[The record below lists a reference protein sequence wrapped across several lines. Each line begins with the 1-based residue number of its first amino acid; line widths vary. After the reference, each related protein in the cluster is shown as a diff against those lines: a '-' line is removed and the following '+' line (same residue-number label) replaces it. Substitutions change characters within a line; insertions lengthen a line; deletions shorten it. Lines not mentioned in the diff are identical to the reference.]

1 MKKIV
6 LSIVT
11 VLMAFVLMPL
21 VKAEETV
28 SVYMFSKDGCSACIS
43 ASQYFA
49 ELSEDNP
56 GLFELVELEVFDA
69 EWNFVSEDLKN
80 LLISTYEKFGEDTS
94 KAATPTIVIGDYHTV
109 GLPQDTTEVY
119 DAIVAARDEAK
130 EDEVKK
136 LADKLGIKIE
146 EIQKAQDNSV
156 VGKDNE
162 GGKYDAIIVI
172 GIFVVLIGGF
182 AALVIAGKKQ

>member
-11 VLMAFVLMPL
+11 ALMVFAMMPL

-28 SVYMFSKDGCSACIS
+28 SVYMFSKNGCSACVS
-43 ASQYFA
+43 AQEYFENLA
-49 ELSEDNP
+49 EENP

-69 EWNFVSEDLKN
+69 EWNFVSEDLQK
-80 LLISTYEKFGEDTS
+80 LLIATYERFGEDTS

-119 DAIVAARDEAK
+119 DAIVAAKDEEK
-130 EDEVKK
+130 TDEVKK
-136 LADKLGIKIE
+136 LADDLDIKIE
-146 EIQKAQDNSV
+146 DIRKSSSNST
-156 VGKDNE
+156 DTPE
-162 GGKYDAIIVI
+162 GGKYDAIIVV

-182 AALVIAGKKQ
+182 AGLVIAGKKQ